1 MWKRIA
7 GRAGRFFALA
17 NRERK
22 IYSGFQGP
30 TEYIIF
36 AHFAVPPLDSFVYH
50 LPRGKPSIMR
60 RMFSCLLSFC
70 LASQI
75 HAQGPPAS
83 TQDADRV
90 VQLLKELT
98 EVPGPPGY
106 EEAVRKIMTDRMR
119 AFTDKISYD
128 GLGSVIAQQGDAGPR
143 IMLDAHMD
151 ELGGMVRRIRPDGF
165 ISMEMLGY
173 WLDRALPDQRW
184 VIIGS
189 KGAVPAV
196 TDIWDAHI
204 APHDAQGQAQRQE
217 LFLDTG
223 ARNAADVAA
232 LGISPG
238 DPVAPVSDFA
248 ILANHRYLAKAWDD
262 RVGCAVM
269 LEVMRRLAKAVH
281 PNQVFYVATVQEEGS
296 IEMRGAATSAR
307 VINPDVGFGL
317 EVGIPND
324 VPGPGPDA
332 AQEVLGGGP
341 GMMLYTFSE
350 IPNRKLV
357 AYVKRVA
364 ADLHIPLQFDFVRGF
379 GDDAGAIKLNGS
391 GVPVTTVLVPAR
403 STHAH
408 NGIIDR
414 GDFDHTVDLMVAL
427 IHNLDAA
434 TVAAI
439 KSFNP

>member
-1 MWKRIA
+1 VPDFHGM
-7 GRAGRFFALA
+7 
-17 NRERK
+17 K
-22 IYSGFQGP
+22 I
-30 TEYIIF
+30 TKHIIF
-36 AHFAVPPLDSFVYH
+36 VHFAVPPLHSFVYH
-50 LPRGKPSIMR
+50 LPRGSQSIMR
-60 RMFSCLLSFC
+60 RIFSCLLLFC
-70 LASQI
+70 SPAQI
-75 HAQGPPAS
+75 HAQAPPSSA
-83 TQDADRV
+83 QNGDRV

-98 EVPGPPGY
+98 QAPGPPGY
-106 EEAVRKIMTDRMR
+106 EEPVRKIMTDRML
-119 AFTDKISYD
+119 AFADKISYD

-143 IMLDAHMD
+143 IMLDAHME
-151 ELGGMVRRIRPDGF
+151 ELGGMVRRIRPDGL
-165 ISMEMLGY
+165 ISMQMLGY
-173 WLDRALPDQRW
+173 WLDAALPDQRW
-184 VIIGS
+184 VILGS
-189 KGAVPAV
+189 KGPVLAV

-204 APHDAQGQAQRQE
+204 APHDAQGHAQRQE

-248 ILANHRYLAKAWDD
+248 VLANNRYLAKAWDD

-269 LEVMRRLAKAVH
+269 LEVMRRLAKTPH
-281 PNQVFYVATVQEEGS
+281 PNQVFYVGTVQEEGS

-307 VINPDVGFGL
+307 IINPDLGFSL

-324 VPGPGPDA
+324 VPGPSPEA

-357 AYVKRVA
+357 AHVKRVA
-364 ADLHIPLQFDFVRGF
+364 ADQRIPLQFDFVQGF

-414 GDFDHTVDLMVAL
+414 ADFDRTVDLMVAL
-427 IHNLDAA
+427 IQSLDAA
-434 TVAAI
+434 TVARI

>member
-1 MWKRIA
+1 MVSTRYDLLYHS
-7 GRAGRFFALA
+7 RV
-17 NRERK
+17 
-22 IYSGFQGP
+22 QG
-30 TEYIIF
+30 
-36 AHFAVPPLDSFVYH
+36 DQ
-50 LPRGKPSIMR
+50 SIMR
-60 RMFSCLLSFC
+60 RLLFSCLILLSIAGAC
-70 LASQI
+70 
-75 HAQGPPAS
+75 HAQTQTSS
-83 TQDADRV
+83 TPSPQSRDRV

-98 EVPGPPGY
+98 EAPGPPGY
-106 EEAVRKIMTDRMR
+106 EEAVRKIMTERMHPF
-119 AFTDKISYD
+119 ADSITYD
-128 GLGSVIAQQGDAGPR
+128 GLGSIIAQQGNSGPR

-165 ISMEMLGY
+165 ISMQMLGY
-173 WLDRALPDQRW
+173 WLSAALPDQRW
-184 VIIGS
+184 MILGS
-189 KGAVPAV
+189 KGPVLAV

-204 APHDAQGQAQRQE
+204 APHDPQGHPQQQD

-223 ARNAADVAA
+223 ARSAAEVQA

-248 ILANHRYLAKAWDD
+248 VLANNRYVVKAWDD

-269 LEVMRRLAKAVH
+269 LEVMRRLAKSPH
-281 PNQVFYVATVQEEGS
+281 PNQIFYAGTVQEEGS

-307 VINPDVGFGL
+307 IINPDIGFSL

-350 IPNRKLV
+350 LPNRNLV
-357 AYVKRVA
+357 AHVKKIA
-364 ADLHIPLQFDFVRGF
+364 ADQHIPLQFDFVPGF
-379 GDDAGAIKLNGS
+379 GDDAGAIKLNKS

-414 GDFDHTVDLMVAL
+414 ADFDRTVDLMVAL
-427 IHNLDAA
+427 IQSLDAA
-434 TVAAI
+434 TVARI
-439 KSFNP
+439 KSFAP

>member
-1 MWKRIA
+1 M
-7 GRAGRFFALA
+7 RF
-17 NRERK
+17 
-22 IYSGFQGP
+22 
-30 TEYIIF
+30 
-36 AHFAVPPLDSFVYH
+36 
-50 LPRGKPSIMR
+50 LP
-60 RMFSCLLSFC
+60 CLVFLC
-70 LASQI
+70 LAAQCQAQTQPAS
-75 HAQGPPAS
+75 HAQSSDPL
-83 TQDADRV
+83 

-98 EVPGPPGY
+98 EAPGPPGY
-106 EEAVRKIMTDRMR
+106 EEPVRKIMAERMR

-128 GLGSVIAQQGDAGPR
+128 GLGSIIAQQGASGPR

-165 ISMEMLGY
+165 VSMQMLGY
-173 WLDRALPDQRW
+173 WLNAALPDQRW

-189 KGAVPAV
+189 KGPVPAV

-204 APHDAQGQAQRQE
+204 APHDAQGHPQQQE

-223 ARNAADVAA
+223 ARNAADVEA

-238 DPVAPVSDFA
+238 DPVAPISTFET
-248 ILANHRYLAKAWDD
+248 LANNRYLAKAWDD

-269 LEVMRRLAKAVH
+269 LEVMRRLQHVAH
-281 PNQVFYVATVQEEGS
+281 PNQVFYVGTVQEEGS

-307 VINPDVGFGL
+307 IINPDIGFAL

-324 VPGPGPDA
+324 VPGPSPEA

-350 IPNRKLV
+350 LPNRKLV
-357 AYVKRVA
+357 AHVKQVA
-364 ADLHIPLQFDFVRGF
+364 ATQHIPLQFDFVPGF
-379 GDDAGAIKLNGS
+379 GDDAGAIKLNNS

-414 GDFDHTVDLMVAL
+414 SDFDRTVDLMVAL
-427 IHNLDAA
+427 IQSLDAA
-434 TVAAI
+434 AVTRI
-439 KSFNP
+439 KSFAP

>member
-1 MWKRIA
+1 
-7 GRAGRFFALA
+7 
-17 NRERK
+17 
-22 IYSGFQGP
+22 
-30 TEYIIF
+30 
-36 AHFAVPPLDSFVYH
+36 
-50 LPRGKPSIMR
+50 MR
-60 RMFSCLLSFC
+60 RLLFSCLILLS
-70 LASQI
+70 LAGACRAQAQSTSQSSPQS
-75 HAQGPPAS
+75 H
-83 TQDADRV
+83 DRV

-98 EVPGPPGY
+98 EAPGPPGF
-106 EEAVRKIMTDRMR
+106 EESVRKIMTERMHPL
-119 AFTDKISYD
+119 ADSITYD
-128 GLGSVIAQQGDAGPR
+128 GLGSIIAQQGNSGPR

-165 ISMEMLGY
+165 LSMQMLGY
-173 WLDRALPDQRW
+173 WLSGALPDQRW
-184 VIIGS
+184 MILGS
-189 KGAVPAV
+189 KGPVLAV

-204 APHDAQGQAQRQE
+204 APHDAQGHPQQQE

-223 ARNAADVAA
+223 ARSAAEVQA

-248 ILANHRYLAKAWDD
+248 VLANNRYLAKAWDD

-269 LEVMRRLAKAVH
+269 LEVMRRLVKSPH
-281 PNQVFYVATVQEEGS
+281 PNQIFYVGTVQEEGS

-307 VINPDVGFGL
+307 IINPDIGFSL

-324 VPGPGPDA
+324 VPGPGPEA

-350 IPNRKLV
+350 LPNRNLV
-357 AYVKRVA
+357 AHVKKIA
-364 ADLHIPLQFDFVRGF
+364 ADQHIPLQFDFVPGF
-379 GDDAGAIKLNGS
+379 GDDAGAIKLNNG

-414 GDFDHTVDLMVAL
+414 ADFDRTVDLMVAL
-427 IHNLDAA
+427 IQSLDAA
-434 TVAAI
+434 TVARI
-439 KSFNP
+439 KSFAP